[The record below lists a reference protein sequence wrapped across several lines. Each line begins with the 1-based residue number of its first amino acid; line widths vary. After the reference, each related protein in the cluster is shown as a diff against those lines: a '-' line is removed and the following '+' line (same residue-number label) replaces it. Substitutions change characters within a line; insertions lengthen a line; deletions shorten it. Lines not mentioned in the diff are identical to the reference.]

1 VKVAIRSVGR
11 PGGLLRSAIEEYE
24 RRAGRYW
31 TLDVA
36 TVPAVRGGKSHDER
50 EIRKIETQ
58 RLMDR
63 VPHGLELT
71 ALTPDGVP
79 LTSGDLARYL
89 NDLAVHGRPG
99 AAFVIGGAF
108 GLDEALLAAAD
119 AARLSLGAMTLPHE
133 LARLVLA
140 EQLYRA
146 GTIVRREPY
155 HK

>member
-1 VKVAIRSVGR
+1 MKVAIRSVGR
-11 PGGLLRSAIEEYE
+11 PAALLRPAIEEYE
-24 RRAGRYW
+24 RRAARYW
-31 TLDVA
+31 TLDIA
-36 TVPAVRGGKSHDER
+36 TVPGTRGGKSHDDNQIR
-50 EIRKIETQ
+50 EIETR

-63 VPHGLELT
+63 LPPDLEVMALT
-71 ALTPDGVP
+71 AAGVP
-79 LTSGDLARYL
+79 LTSGGLARYL

-99 AAFVIGGAF
+99 TAFVIGGAF
-108 GLDEALLAAAD
+108 GLDEAVLTAAGASL
-119 AARLSLGAMTLPHE
+119 LSLGAMTLPHD